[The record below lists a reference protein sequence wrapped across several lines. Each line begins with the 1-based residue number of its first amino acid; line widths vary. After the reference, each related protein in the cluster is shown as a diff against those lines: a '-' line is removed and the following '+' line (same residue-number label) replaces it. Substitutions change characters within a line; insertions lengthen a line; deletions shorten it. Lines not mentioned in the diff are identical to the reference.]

1 MRSITFISVAAI
13 IAFTLIWQSPVS
25 AQSKQQ
31 QARGLGQCVQM
42 ANARGW
48 SRAGE
53 KGRWPFIKRC
63 MQGRVG

>member
-1 MRSITFISVAAI
+1 MRALAIFSATAI
-13 IAFTLIWQSPVS
+13 IAFTLSWQSAVA

-48 SRAGE
+48 YRAGE

-63 MQGRVG
+63 MQGGVG